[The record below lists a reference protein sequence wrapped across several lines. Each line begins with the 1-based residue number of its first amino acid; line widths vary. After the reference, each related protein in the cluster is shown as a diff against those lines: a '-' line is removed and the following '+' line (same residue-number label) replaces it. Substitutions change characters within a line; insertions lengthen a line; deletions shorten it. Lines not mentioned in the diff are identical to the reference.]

1 MKKIVVWFESIV
13 QWVIAD
19 VKKLTTAT
27 TAAATAATPAAA
39 AMTATVMAAAAI
51 MATSV
56 CTEQRN
62 DHN

>member
-19 VKKLTTAT
+19 VKKLTTA
-27 TAAATAATPAAA
+27 ATPAAA
-39 AMTATVMAAAAI
+39 AMTSTVMAAATI
-51 MATSV
+51 MITAV
-56 CTEQRN
+56 RTEQRN